1 MAREPARRGPA
12 SAHFRKQ
19 IEAAEADGVKRDDML
34 LRLTLSDVSH
44 LKRDRDLAVTD
55 ISFKDGVMRYLGVRV
70 EQGGVTDSALDLT
83 STA

>member
-1 MAREPARRGPA
+1 MAREPARRAPA

-19 IEAAEADGVKRDDML
+19 IEAAEADGVQRDDML

-83 STA
+83 SKA

>member
-12 SAHFRKQ
+12 SAYFRKQ
-19 IEAAEADGVKRDDML
+19 IEAAEADGVQRDDML

-83 STA
+83 SKA